1 MGDFTSYIIGAVLI
15 AIIVIIIGLI
25 LRKRIYDR
33 VDELESWKM
42 DVMHRQVSAEL
53 QRVKAL
59 NLSGETQERFEHWK
73 ETWDHILTREL
84 PDIEEYLFD
93 AEEAAD
99 RFRIKYAKKNLATVE
114 SILTKNEETIKTILK
129 ELEDLLDS
137 EKQSREAIETVTP
150 ILKELRHVILENQHL
165 YGPAENRFEQALD
178 QEQQAIEEFYAMC
191 DDGNYFE
198 ARQHVEKIKASLETI
213 GLRIDEFPLLYKKM
227 TRDLPEQIQELK
239 NGIKEMKREGYRIND
254 EVLLTELREM
264 EKQLKIYIS
273 RVEQTDEPA
282 VYDWLQAAEDRIQE
296 IYVMLEKE
304 AKAKHYLEKHM
315 DPFTEDVQAASED
328 FALTDE
334 EVKTLQQTYL
344 LEGSDLELYENLAK
358 WMHQLEKDHNQL
370 LNSLSSVNQTYLSLK
385 EQLELNQEDLKKFKE
400 SHVEFRDQVRSI
412 RSDELEA
419 KQVVETKKRALFNLE
434 KRLEKSNLPG
444 VPDYIKKQCKDN
456 HALIE
461 TIQGLLHEQPLN
473 MGQVNTKIKELHSN
487 VDILSEKVQLMIEQA
502 YLTERVIQYANRY
515 RSQYPMLQA
524 KLLEAEQL
532 FYQEH
537 YEEAL
542 ELSAQA
548 LEEVAPGA
556 VQRLEERI
564 ELPY

>member
-33 VDELESWKM
+33 VDQLEAWKM

-73 ETWDHILTREL
+73 ETWDYILTREL

-99 RFRIKYAKKNLATVE
+99 RFRVKYAKKNLATVE

-137 EKQSREAIETVTP
+137 EKQSRQAIETVTP
-150 ILKELRHVILENQHL
+150 ILKEWRHVLLENQHL
-165 YGPAENRFEQALD
+165 YGPAEKRFEQALD

-191 DDGNYFE
+191 DNGNYFE

-254 EVLLTELREM
+254 DVLLTELRDM
-264 EKQLKIYIS
+264 EKQLKTYVSQI
-273 RVEQTDEPA
+273 EQTDEPD

-296 IYVMLEKE
+296 IYLMLEKE

-315 DPFTEDVQAASED
+315 DQFTEDVQAASED
-328 FALTDE
+328 FVLTDE

-344 LEGSDLELYENLAK
+344 LEGSDLELYENLEK

-370 LNSLSSVNQTYLSLK
+370 LNSLSSINQTYLSLK
-385 EQLELNQEDLKKFKE
+385 EQLELNQGDLKKFKE

-444 VPDYIKKQCKDN
+444 IPDYITKQCRGN
-456 HALIE
+456 HDLIDS
-461 TIQGLLHEQPLN
+461 IQGLLHEQPLN

-532 FYQEH
+532 FYQVH

-542 ELSAQA
+542 ELSTQA

>member
-1 MGDFTSYIIGAVLI
+1 MGDFTSYIIGVVLI
-15 AIIVIIIGLI
+15 AITVIIIGLI
-25 LRKRIYDR
+25 LRKRVYDR
-33 VDELESWKM
+33 VDQLEAWKM
-42 DVMHRQVSAEL
+42 DMMHRQVSAEL

-59 NLSGETQERFEHWK
+59 NLSGETQDKFEYWK

-99 RFRIKYAKKNLATVE
+99 RFRIQRAKKNLATVE
-114 SILTKNEETIKTILK
+114 SILNKNEDTIKMILQ

-137 EKQSREAIETVTP
+137 EKQSRQAIEDVTP
-150 ILKELRHVILENQHL
+150 ILRELRHVLLENRHL
-165 YGPAENRFEQALD
+165 YGPAEQRFERALD
-178 QEQQAIEEFYAMC
+178 EQQQLIDIFYEMC

-198 ARQHVEKIKASLETI
+198 ARQHVEKIKASLDAI
-213 GLRIDEFPLLYKKM
+213 GLQIDEFPLLYKKI
-227 TRDLPEQIQELK
+227 TRDLPDQIQELK

-254 EVLLTELREM
+254 EGLLNELREM
-264 EKQLKIYIS
+264 DKSVKAYITQI
-273 RVEQTDEPA
+273 EQAESPA
-282 VYDWLQAAEDRIQE
+282 IYDWLSAAEDRIQE
-296 IYVMLEKE
+296 IYLMLEKE
-304 AKAKHYLEKHM
+304 AKAKHYLDKHV
-315 DPFTEDVQAASED
+315 DQFTEEVQE
-328 FALTDE
+328 ALQEFDATDE

-344 LEGSDLELYENLAK
+344 LEGSDLELYENLEK
-358 WMHQLEKDHNQL
+358 WMHQLEKEHNQL
-370 LNSLSSVNQTYLSLK
+370 LNSLSIVKQSYLSLK
-385 EQLELNQEDLKKFKE
+385 EQLELNQSELKKFNQ
-400 SHVEFRDQVRSI
+400 SHVDFREQVRSI
-412 RSDELEA
+412 RRDELEA
-419 KQVVETKKRALFNLE
+419 KQLVETKKRELFNLE

-444 VPDYIKKQCKDN
+444 VPSSTKQQCVAN
-456 HALIE
+456 HQLIN
-461 TIQGLLHEQPLN
+461 TIHDLLEEQPLN
-473 MGQVNTKIKELHSN
+473 MGQVSTKIKELRSN
-487 VDILSEKVQLMIEQA
+487 VDIFNEKVQLMIEQA

-532 FYQEH
+532 FYQEQ
-537 YEEAL
+537 YEAAL